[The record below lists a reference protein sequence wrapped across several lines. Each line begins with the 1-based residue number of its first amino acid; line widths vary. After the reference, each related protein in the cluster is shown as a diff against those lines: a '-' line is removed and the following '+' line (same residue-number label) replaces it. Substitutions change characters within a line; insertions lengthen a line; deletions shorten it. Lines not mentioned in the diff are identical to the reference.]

1 MQEGT
6 ISGNAA
12 CESLDLSK
20 QICLELT
27 KKKRGRGG
35 GRHGKEEEDNS
46 VQGEVALRPP
56 RVSGERL
63 DSWHRA
69 SRENLR

>member
-27 KKKRGRGG
+27 KKK
-35 GRHGKEEEDNS
+35 EEEQEGDMERQRGVTVFRERWRWGHRGS
-46 VQGEVALRPP
+46 VE
-56 RVSGERL
+56 SGWTSGTGPAEKT
-63 DSWHRA
+63 
-69 SRENLR
+69 